1 MPSTPLLDQLLDYG
15 LFVTYRVSGYALTY
29 LMDDAA
35 ILAMMFC

>member
-1 MPSTPLLDQLLDYG
+1 MRSDPLLAPLLDYG
-15 LFVTYRVSGYALTY
+15 LFVAYRVSGYALTY